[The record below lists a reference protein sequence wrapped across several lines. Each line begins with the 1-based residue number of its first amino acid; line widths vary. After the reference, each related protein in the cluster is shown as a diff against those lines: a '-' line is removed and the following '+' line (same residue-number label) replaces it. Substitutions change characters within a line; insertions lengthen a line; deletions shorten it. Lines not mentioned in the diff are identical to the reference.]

1 MTESQTFIE
10 DLLKEAEQKEECQTA
25 AYFDLLILEINSLET
40 KIRENFSIAEQETK
54 LISDWAI
61 NHNLKIQEKADFL
74 KLRLENYIRSEQKKS
89 ISLPHGTLRLR
100 KKPDRVIIEDLDSF
114 LKDAKS
120 EMLTVISESLKPD
133 LNGIKTFIKRSGKIP
148 NGVNLLIGEEEFSLT
163 INNEE

>member
-1 MTESQTFIE
+1 
-10 DLLKEAEQKEECQTA
+10 
-25 AYFDLLILEINSLET
+25 
-40 KIRENFSIAEQETK
+40 
-54 LISDWAI
+54 DWAI